1 LGGTGIVLAGGS
13 RASHPRG
20 CAYDAGLL
28 LHSHRA
34 PTPAIGK
41 IFNHLLDDRMRADYS
56 VESYLDAT
64 DVEQALE
71 QKIIVYLLNVFNS
84 NPPLGKT

>member
-1 LGGTGIVLAGGS
+1 
-13 RASHPRG
+13 
-20 CAYDAGLL
+20 
-28 LHSHRA
+28 
-34 PTPAIGK
+34 
-41 IFNHLLDDRMRADYS
+41 MRADYS